1 MGKIPVTERV
11 TGHTELIGLVAK
23 PIRHSMSPT
32 MHNEAFK
39 KLGLDYVY
47 VVFEVDND
55 GLEDTVKGLRAM
67 GVRGW
72 NVSMPNKGPIRQYL
86 DKLTPA
92 AEIIGAV
99 NTVVNDNGVLTGTIT
114 DGTGAMKALEEAG
127 QDVKG
132 KILTV
137 FGAGGAATA
146 IQVQAALDGAKEI
159 RIFNKDDSFYA
170 HGEET
175 VKKLNEKTDCQVT
188 IGHLEDLEAVRA
200 SIDTSDILIDATSCG
215 MKPQEDVTPVPDKS
229 FLRPDLFVMDV
240 VYAPRQTK
248 FLQWAE
254 EVGCPH
260 INGMGMML
268 WQGAEAFKIWTGQ
281 DMPTDY
287 IKDIIF
293 D

>member
-47 VVFEVDND
+47 VVFEVDNE

-99 NTVVNDNGVLTGTIT
+99 NTVVNDNGILTGTIT

-127 QDVKG
+127 QAVDG
-132 KILTV
+132 KVITV
-137 FGAGGAATA
+137 LGAGGAATA
-146 IQVQAALDGAKEI
+146 IQVQAALDGAKAI
-159 RIFNKDDSFYA
+159 HIFNRNDSFYA

-175 VKKLNEKTDCQVT
+175 TKKLNEKTNCQVT
-188 IGHLEDLEAVRA
+188 MGHLEDLEVVRA
-200 SIDTSDILIDATSCG
+200 AIEASDILIDATSCG
-215 MKPQEDVTPVPDKS
+215 MKPQEDVTPLPDKS

-248 FLQWAE
+248 FLKWAE
-254 EVGCPH
+254 EVGCSY

>member
-11 TGHTELIGLVAK
+11 TGHTELIGLLAK

-47 VVFEVDND
+47 TVFEVDNE
-55 GLEDTVKGLRAM
+55 GLGDAVKGLRAM

-127 QDVKG
+127 QKVAG
-132 KILTV
+132 KVLTV

-159 RIFNKDDSFYA
+159 RIFNRDDEFYA
-170 HGEET
+170 HGGET
-175 VKKLNEKTDCQVT
+175 VKQLTDKTACKVT
-188 IGHLEDLEAVRA
+188 IGHLEDLHAVRA
-200 SIDTSDILIDATSCG
+200 SLDTSDILIDATSCG
-215 MKPQEDVTPVPDKS
+215 MKPLEDVTPVPDKS

-248 FLQWAE
+248 FLKWCE

-268 WQGAEAFKIWTGQ
+268 WQGAEAFKIWTGH
-281 DMPTDY
+281 DMPTDF
-287 IKDIIF
+287 IKDILF